1 MNPTVDS
8 RRNGTPMTTS
18 YADPAAELAL
28 MKLAQR
34 IREEFEEA
42 PGLRVTV
49 REGSRFWG
57 LEERTCA
64 EVLAR
69 LLATGF
75 LARSADDRYR
85 QA

>member
-1 MNPTVDS
+1 
-8 RRNGTPMTTS
+8 MTS
-18 YADPAAELAL
+18 NADHAAERVL

-42 PGLRVTV
+42 PGLRITV
-49 REGSRFWG
+49 PEGSRFWG
-57 LEERTCA
+57 LEEKTCG

-69 LLATGF
+69 LVAAGF

>member
-1 MNPTVDS
+1 M
-8 RRNGTPMTTS
+8 MTS
-18 YADPAAELAL
+18 NADQAAELVL

-42 PGLRVTV
+42 PGLRITV
-49 REGSRFWG
+49 PEGSRFWG
-57 LEERTCA
+57 LEEKTCG

-75 LARSADDRYR
+75 LARSADERYR

>member
-1 MNPTVDS
+1 M
-8 RRNGTPMTTS
+8 MTS
-18 YADPAAELAL
+18 NADQAAELVL

-42 PGLRVTV
+42 PGLRITVT
-49 REGSRFWG
+49 EGSRFWG
-57 LEERTCA
+57 LEEKTCG

-75 LARSADDRYR
+75 LARSADQRYR